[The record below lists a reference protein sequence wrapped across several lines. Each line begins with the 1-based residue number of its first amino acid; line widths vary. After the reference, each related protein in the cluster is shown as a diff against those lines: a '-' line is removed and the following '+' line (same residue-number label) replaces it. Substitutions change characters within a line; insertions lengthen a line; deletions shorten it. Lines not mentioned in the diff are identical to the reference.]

1 MSNQKYLPHVPGQRK
16 LRKFPPA
23 PSKNILPVPVV
34 EEKKPV
40 VIEPDPVVTPD
51 EPSVVISDET
61 PVEAPVVEKP
71 VKRSKKKDKES
82 NPSPDSAE

>member
-34 EEKKPV
+34 EEKQPV
-40 VIEPDPVVTPD
+40 VIEPDPIV
-51 EPSVVISDET
+51 E
-61 PVEAPVVEKP
+61 EAPVASEVVVEKP

-82 NPSPDSAE
+82 NPAPDSAE

>member
-23 PSKNILPVPVV
+23 PSKNVIPAPVAV

-40 VIEPDPVVTPD
+40 VIEPDPVVVPD
-51 EPSVVISDET
+51 EPSV
-61 PVEAPVVEKP
+61 EAPVVVEKP

>member
-34 EEKKPV
+34 EEKQPV
-40 VIEPDPVVTPD
+40 VIEPDPVVV
-51 EPSVVISDET
+51 EET
-61 PVEAPVVEKP
+61 PVASEVVVEKP

-82 NPSPDSAE
+82 NPAPDSAE